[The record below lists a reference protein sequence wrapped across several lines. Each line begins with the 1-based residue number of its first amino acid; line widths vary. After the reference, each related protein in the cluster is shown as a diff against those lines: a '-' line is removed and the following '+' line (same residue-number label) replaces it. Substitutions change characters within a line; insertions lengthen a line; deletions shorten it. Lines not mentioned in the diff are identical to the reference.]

1 MRLGS
6 FYEVTRIRSGNSSDG
21 RIERGG
27 NEESEFTVGDSHY
40 SKVIMKEMKHAIQL
54 EGISKIYS
62 LHSAQATRALDGI
75 SITIERGEFVAL
87 KGSSG
92 SGKTTLLN
100 IASGLDRPSEGRVIL
115 DGVDIS
121 QKSVKDLTSFRSR
134 RIGFVFQSYNLF
146 RDQTVVENVEFI
158 SILRGD
164 PAADARVRA
173 VQALKDVG
181 LESKIHAFP
190 KQLSGGQQQRV
201 AVARAI
207 SMNPAMIFADE
218 PTANLDSKTA
228 LELIQLFEEMNRKTG
243 ITFLF
248 STHDPLLLG
257 RVRRII
263 EIRDGKILGDETSKV
278 ERA

>member
-1 MRLGS
+1 
-6 FYEVTRIRSGNSSDG
+6 
-21 RIERGG
+21 
-27 NEESEFTVGDSHY
+27 
-40 SKVIMKEMKHAIQL
+40 MKEMKPVIQL
-54 EGISKIYS
+54 EKISKVYS
-62 LHSAQATRALDGI
+62 QHSAQATRALDGI
-75 SITIERGEFVAL
+75 DIAIGSGEFVAL

-121 QKSVKDLTSFRSR
+121 ALSVKELTNFRAHH
-134 RIGFVFQSYNLF
+134 IGFIFQSYNLF

-164 PAADARVRA
+164 SPADARSRA
-173 VQALKDVG
+173 IQSLEDVG
-181 LESKIHAFP
+181 LGSKLHVFP

-207 SMNPAMIFADE
+207 SMKPALIFADE
-218 PTANLDSKTA
+218 PTANLDSKMA
-228 LELIQLFEEMNRKTG
+228 DELIQLFEEMNRKTG

-263 EIRDGKILGDETSKV
+263 EIRDGKIQNENQ
-278 ERA
+278 

>member
-1 MRLGS
+1 
-6 FYEVTRIRSGNSSDG
+6 
-21 RIERGG
+21 
-27 NEESEFTVGDSHY
+27 
-40 SKVIMKEMKHAIQL
+40 MKEMKPVIQL
-54 EGISKIYS
+54 EKISKVYS

-75 SITIERGEFVAL
+75 DVTVDSGEFVAL

-100 IASGLDRPSEGRVIL
+100 IASGLDSPSEGRVTL

-121 QKSVKDLTSFRSR
+121 KLTVKELTDFRAQ
-134 RIGFVFQSYNLF
+134 RIGFIFQSYNLF
-146 RDQTVVENVEFI
+146 RDQTVVENVEFT

-164 PAADARVRA
+164 ARAEARA
-173 VQALKDVG
+173 RAIQSLKDVG
-181 LESKIHAFP
+181 LESKVDAFP

-207 SMNPAMIFADE
+207 SMKPAMIFADE
-218 PTANLDSKTA
+218 PTANLDSKA
-228 LELIQLFEEMNRKTG
+228 AVELIQLFEEMNRKTG

-263 EIRDGKILGDETSKV
+263 EIQDGRIQNES
-278 ERA
+278 R

>member
-1 MRLGS
+1 M
-6 FYEVTRIRSGNSSDG
+6 N
-21 RIERGG
+21 
-27 NEESEFTVGDSHY
+27 
-40 SKVIMKEMKHAIQL
+40 EMKPAIQL
-54 EGISKIYS
+54 EKISKVYS
-62 LHSAQATRALDGI
+62 PNDAQVTRALDGI
-75 SITIERGEFVAL
+75 DLTVASGEFVAL
-87 KGSSG
+87 KGASG

-115 DGVDIS
+115 DGT
-121 QKSVKDLTSFRSR
+121 DLSEKNVRELTDFRAR

-146 RDQTVVENVEFI
+146 RDQTVVENVEFT

-164 PAADARVRA
+164 RSEEARARA
-173 VQALKDVG
+173 LQALRDVG
-181 LESKIHAFP
+181 LENKSYAFP
-190 KQLSGGQQQRV
+190 KLLSGGQQQRV

-228 LELIQLFEEMNRKTG
+228 MSLIELFEEMNRKTG

-257 RVRRII
+257 RVRRIV
-263 EIRDGKILGDETSKV
+263 EIRDGRIQSGGD
-278 ERA
+278 R